1 MFDCLCK
8 NKCKW
13 CGKRKKNK
21 ELLYIDVWCKWY
33 GMYICES
40 CYDKKRNEFLCH
52 NNTHGDHEWC
62 SDNSR

>member
-13 CGKRKKNK
+13 CGKRKNND
-21 ELLYIDVWCKWY
+21 ELLYIDIWCKWY

-40 CYDKKRNEFLCH
+40 CYDKKKRINIL
-52 NNTHGDHEWC
+52 NI
-62 SDNSR
+62 